1 MNCLPL
7 YYGLVKND
15 LLKGMELL
23 KGTPTELARLFLQG
37 KLDISPIP
45 SIEYAR
51 NSRELLL
58 LPELVVSSDGP
69 VRSILVVSKKP
80 VHELDGQGVALA
92 NTSATSQVLAK
103 IILERKYG
111 VRPRYF
117 VSPPVLS
124 AVFLEADAVLLI
136 GDDALRIMAD
146 PRGLHL
152 YDLGFEWKE
161 LTGEKMVYAVWVVRR
176 DYALSCRKEVKQ
188 ALTAFQSS
196 MRYSSTHLD
205 EMVREVA
212 QWEGFSP
219 RFLKDYL
226 GGLNF
231 HFGDDYQ
238 SGLLTFL
245 GLAKEVGAIGE
256 VPTLDFVEVD

>member
-1 MNCLPL
+1 LPL
-7 YYGLVKND
+7 YYGLVKNG

-23 KGTPTELARLFLQG
+23 KGTPTELTRLFLQG

-58 LPELVVSSDGP
+58 LPELVVS
-69 VRSILVVSKKP
+69 KKT

-161 LTGEKMVYAVWVVRR
+161 FTGEKMVYAVWVVRR
-176 DYALSCRKEVKQ
+176 DYALSRRKEVKQ
-188 ALTAFQSS
+188 ALTAFQGS
-196 MRYSSTHLD
+196 MRYSSAHLD

-219 RFLKDYL
+219 RFLRDYL